1 MSEWWTYRLSDFLLF
16 SPKTYHRLFE
26 LYNAEI
32 WPGAWVAF
40 VLGALAVGG
49 VTAGG
54 TRGQRLACGLL
65 GAAWLWVAWAFHLE
79 RYAGIHWLAPWFA
92 AAFALQGLAL
102 LGAAAFAAAPRAG
115 DAGRQSRRIGVGLML
130 FALLVQPAIG
140 ALLGRPWSQAQWF
153 GLAPDP
159 TVLGTLGL
167 LLTRPPARPAAG
179 ALLWVIPAA
188 WCGIAGAT
196 LWAMAAPEAALLPA
210 AALLALVARRLDK

>member
-16 SPKTYHRLFE
+16 SAKTYHRLFE

-32 WPGAWVAF
+32 GPAPWLAF
-40 VLGALAVGG
+40 ALGALAAGG
-49 VTAGG
+49 VAAGG
-54 TRGQRLACGLL
+54 ARGRRLACGLL
-65 GAAWLWVAWAFHLE
+65 GVAWCWVAWAFHLQ

-92 AAFALQGLAL
+92 AAFALQGIVL
-102 LGAAAFAAAPRAG
+102 LGLGVPAAVPRPD
-115 DAGRQSRRIGVGLML
+115 DAGRWPRRIGIGLLL
-130 FALLVQPAIG
+130 FALLVQPALG

-167 LLTRPPARPAAG
+167 LLACRLRAG
-179 ALLWVIPAA
+179 LLPWLIPLA

-196 LWAMAAPEAALLPA
+196 LWAMDAPDAVLLPA
-210 AALLALVARRLDK
+210 AALLALAARRFS